1 MSTRRPPHPL
11 PAAALLAA
19 LAGCATS
26 PAPRRAAADDA
37 ARGARVVLG
46 LVDRRRHAGELLAL
60 RDSSLVLLLPTNRVA
75 VARVADVGRVEWG
88 DYSTS
93 DDFGARV
100 WTTPQL
106 QARARSASRFPFG
119 LPDAA
124 MRTLLTGLGQAAP
137 DTLRA
142 GAR

>member
-1 MSTRRPPHPL
+1 VSARRLSHPL

-26 PAPRRAAADDA
+26 PAPRRAATHDVP
-37 ARGARVVLG
+37 RGASVVLD

-75 VARVADVGRVEWG
+75 VARVADVGRVDWG
-88 DYSTS
+88 NYSAS
-93 DDFGARV
+93 GDFGARV

-106 QARARSASRFPFG
+106 QAHVRSASRFPFG

-124 MRTLLTGLGQAAP
+124 LRTLLAGLGQAAP

-142 GAR
+142 GAP